1 MCELVAALGSARARA
16 SAARARTRKPAPP
29 WIGGSP
35 AAPGQA
41 PLGRIWSG
49 VFEFWVR
56 HATPLRIWGA
66 PKTRAKEPPVAVP
79 RAASTR
85 PLPRPCGA
93 TLRGLWGCARV
104 FACIVRFVFACL
116 PACASS
122 PPLSLPHLSCLV
134 CHMHHGYRS
143 KMGSPPGVFAAT
155 AFVAA
160 RQVPPVS
167 LCACQ
172 LDGLL
177 CTAQRLAPPPATLAR
192 GGFPSPSF
200 SGGFFA
206 SRLQPRQRLCRPG
219 GEARAPRGARPL
231 PSGQTRRPPSCIGPF
246 AGAVRRGISSVL
258 CCAWV
263 CLWCLPLRA
272 LRRGW
277 C

>member
-56 HATPLRIWGA
+56 RATPLRIWGA

-104 FACIVRFVFACL
+104 FACIVRFVLRACLRLKPPSLSSSLVLPCMPHAPRVSVENGLPSGRVCSHRLCGRAPGAPGITLCL
-116 PACASS
+116 PARLLALHCPAAHTTAGHTG
-122 PPLSLPHLSCLV
+122 PRWLPI
-134 CHMHHGYRS
+134 
-143 KMGSPPGVFAAT
+143 A
-155 AFVAA
+155 
-160 RQVPPVS
+160 
-167 LCACQ
+167 
-172 LDGLL
+172 
-177 CTAQRLAPPPATLAR
+177 
-192 GGFPSPSF
+192 
-200 SGGFFA
+200 
-206 SRLQPRQRLCRPG
+206 
-219 GEARAPRGARPL
+219 
-231 PSGQTRRPPSCIGPF
+231 
-246 AGAVRRGISSVL
+246 
-258 CCAWV
+258 
-263 CLWCLPLRA
+263 
-272 LRRGW
+272 
-277 C
+277 